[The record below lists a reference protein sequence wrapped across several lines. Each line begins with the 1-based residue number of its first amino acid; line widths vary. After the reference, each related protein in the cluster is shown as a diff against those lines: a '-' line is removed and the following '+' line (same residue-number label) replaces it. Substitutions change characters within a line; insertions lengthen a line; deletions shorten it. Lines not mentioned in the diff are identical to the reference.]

1 MNMKKNDKGKWE
13 VRLSLGTDVRGKRVQ
28 KYLSADTKQELR
40 AKVSAFEQAYA
51 NGEIAASIHERRK
64 TYTVRDL
71 LDEYFEVH
79 TPSLSINTRRNYRSL
94 ITCITKHLGTHDI
107 NRLTA
112 RHIEAY
118 LTMLE
123 WERGMKTSS
132 INLRIVLFRAA
143 FEYARQA
150 GYAKNDAP
158 LYLKR
163 RKETKEKRVL
173 WSVDELIR
181 FLETARERSPYWI
194 TFVLLAMTGARR
206 NEIKALTWDCVHLD
220 EGYVHINKSIA
231 QLSAAQRQE
240 SKTGKLHQ
248 FTPPKTKR
256 NRDVYLDAGTLSELR
271 RWRVEQAELLLR
283 FGEKPEDNLVC
294 TSTSGR
300 YLNDTLLRTEYRRLC
315 KRAGLTPMRIHDFR
329 HMHATILLNNDTN
342 IKVIQE
348 RLGHTSIA
356 TTMNIYS
363 HVTEAKQRDAAESFR
378 LQVDPKIKR
387 NVQ

>member
-13 VRLSLGTDVRGKRVQ
+13 VRLSLGIDVRGKRVQ
-28 KYLSADTKQELR
+28 KYLSADTKQALR
-40 AKVSAFEQAYA
+40 AKVSAFETAYA
-51 NGEIAASIHERRK
+51 NGEIATSVHERRK
-64 TYTVRDL
+64 AYTVTDL
-71 LDEYFEVH
+71 LNEYFEVH

-112 RHIEAY
+112 MHIESY
-118 LTMLE
+118 LTTLE
-123 WERGMKTSS
+123 RERGMKTSS

-163 RKETKEKRVL
+163 RKETKVKRNL
-173 WSVDELIR
+173 WTVDELIH
-181 FLETARERSPYWI
+181 FLDTAREHSPYWV

-206 NEIKALTWDCVHLD
+206 NEVKALTWDCIHLD
-220 EGYVHINKSIA
+220 EGYVHINKSVA
-231 QLSAAQRQE
+231 QLTAAQRHE
-240 SKTGKLHQ
+240 SRTGKLHQ

-271 RWRVEQAELLLR
+271 RWRIEQAELLLR
-283 FGEKPEDNLVC
+283 FGEKPEDDLVC
-294 TSTSGR
+294 TTPFGK

-315 KRAGLTPMRIHDFR
+315 VRAGLTPMRIHDFR

-378 LQVDPKIKR
+378 LHVDTKTKR

>member
-1 MNMKKNDKGKWE
+1 MNMKKNDKGKWG
-13 VRLSLGTDVRGKRVQ
+13 VRLSLGTDARGKRVQ
-28 KYLSADTKQELR
+28 KYLSANTKQELR

-51 NGEIAASIHERRK
+51 NGEIASTVNERK
-64 TYTVRDL
+64 TIRTVSDL
-71 LDEYFEVH
+71 LDEYYEVH
-79 TPSLSINTRRNYRSL
+79 TPSLSINTRRNYQSL
-94 ITCITKHLGTHDI
+94 IACMKRHLGTHDI

-112 RHIEAY
+112 RHLESY
-118 LTMLE
+118 LSMLE
-123 WERGMKTSS
+123 KEKGMKTSS

-143 FEYARQA
+143 FDYARQA

-158 LYLKR
+158 MFLKR
-163 RKETKEKRVL
+163 RKETKVKRNL
-173 WSVDELIR
+173 WTVDELVL
-181 FLETARERSPYWI
+181 FLDTAREHSPYWI

-206 NEIKALTWDCVHLD
+206 NEVKALTWDCVHID

-231 QLSAAQRQE
+231 QLSLKQKEELR
-240 SKTGKLHQ
+240 TDKLHH

-256 NRDVYLDAGTLSELR
+256 NRDIHLDLVTLNELQ
-271 RWRVEQAELLLR
+271 RWRIEQKELLLR
-283 FGEKPEDNLVC
+283 FGEKPDDNLVC
-294 TSTSGR
+294 TTPFGK
-300 YLNDTLLRTEYRRLC
+300 YLNDTLLRTEYRRIC
-315 KRAGLTPMRIHDFR
+315 KQAGLDPMRIHDFR

-363 HVTEAKQRDAAESFR
+363 HVTTEKQKDAANAFR
-378 LQVDPKIKR
+378 LQIDQEKNR

>member
-13 VRLSLGTDVRGKRVQ
+13 VRLSLGTDARGKRVQ

-40 AKVSAFEQAYA
+40 AKASAFEQAYA
-51 NGEIAASIHERRK
+51 NGEIASTVNERK
-64 TYTVRDL
+64 TMRTISDL
-71 LDEYFEVH
+71 LDEYYEVH
-79 TPSLSINTRRNYRSL
+79 TPSLSINTRRNYQSL
-94 ITCITKHLGTHDI
+94 IACMKRHLGTHDI

-112 RHIEAY
+112 RHLESY
-118 LTMLE
+118 LSMLE
-123 WERGMKTSS
+123 KEKGMKTSS

-143 FEYARQA
+143 FDYAKQA
-150 GYAKNDAP
+150 GYTKNDAP
-158 LYLKR
+158 MFLKR
-163 RKETKEKRVL
+163 RKETKAKRNL
-173 WSVDELIR
+173 WSVDELVR
-181 FLETARERSPYWI
+181 FLDTAREHSPYWI

-206 NEIKALTWDCVHLD
+206 NEVKALTWDCVRID

-231 QLSAAQRQE
+231 QLTAAQKAEFR
-240 SKTGKLHQ
+240 TDKLHH

-256 NRDVYLDAGTLSELR
+256 NRDIHLDPVTLSELQ
-271 RWRVEQAELLLR
+271 RWRIEQMELLLR

-294 TSTSGR
+294 TTPFGK
-300 YLNDTLLRTEYRRLC
+300 YLNDTLLRTEYRRIC
-315 KRAGLTPMRIHDFR
+315 KQAELAPMRIHDFR

-363 HVTEAKQRDAAESFR
+363 HVTTEKQKDAANAFR
-378 LQVDPKIKR
+378 LQIDREKKR